1 VRRVPAVTLAL
12 VIALALALAACGDVR
27 SGTRLTI
34 ETGIHQ
40 PGTCPGTAS
49 MTISIRR
56 EGDAALF
63 LDATSSMPAS
73 IVWPIGFAAWH
84 IEDGT
89 ILYAP
94 DGATVVHDGGTVTIG
109 GAAGGPGEPFRV
121 CSVGARTYS

>member
-1 VRRVPAVTLAL
+1 MA
-12 VIALALALAACGDVR
+12 ALALALAACGDVR

-34 ETGIHQ
+34 ETGIHP
-40 PGTCPGTAS
+40 PGTCPATGF
-49 MTISIRR
+49 
-56 EGDAALF
+56 DDH
-63 LDATSSMPAS
+63 LDRARGRCGGVPGGGPLRA
-73 IVWPIGFAAWH
+73 GRDRLAHRFAAWV

-94 DGATVVHDGGTVTIG
+94 DGATVLDEGGTVTIG